1 MQTETNSLAHATI
14 PAVLAVL
21 ALYFLSYLVWI
32 NYTATG
38 NFFSGIFGRHG
49 IHMGMSFVMNPSPG
63 FLQKIY
69 IPLMIL
75 DVWCGRLEVNV
86 G

>member
-1 MQTETNSLAHATI
+1 MQ
-14 PAVLAVL
+14 AVKNRLPMIAAVFAWL
-21 ALYFLSYLVWI
+21 FASYLLSYLVWI